1 MIYDKKLHLF
11 ADNYDTYKMTRQS
24 QETVLIRN
32 IVTQTKK
39 CVHMQIFIDMFVTK
53 ATKAKQ
59 AKSR

>member
-1 MIYDKKLHLF
+1 M
-11 ADNYDTYKMTRQS
+11 ARQS

>member
-1 MIYDKKLHLF
+1 M
-11 ADNYDTYKMTRQS
+11 ARQS

-39 CVHMQIFIDMFVTK
+39 RVHMQSFIDLFVTK